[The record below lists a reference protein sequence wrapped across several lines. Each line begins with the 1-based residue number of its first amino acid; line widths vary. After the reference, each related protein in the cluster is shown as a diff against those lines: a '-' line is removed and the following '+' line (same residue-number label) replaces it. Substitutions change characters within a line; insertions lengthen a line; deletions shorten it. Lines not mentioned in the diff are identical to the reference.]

1 LWLLSLS
8 NRCLLQDTSL
18 PVGAFVWTIENVGS
32 DHLEVSI
39 MLTFQNGFGDAEDTA
54 GGLYNEEFFCKG

>member
-1 LWLLSLS
+1 
-8 NRCLLQDTSL
+8 
-18 PVGAFVWTIENVGS
+18 
-32 DHLEVSI
+32 